1 MIVYQLN
8 TYVYDSHT
16 ERRFIMVNSKMFIV
30 DSGILPKVYE
40 KVIAAKLLLRNGEAT
55 TIQEACER
63 VELSRSAFYKYKD
76 RVFDYTTQE
85 RGRIVNVFMVL
96 RHTPGVL
103 SDILN
108 TIASVKGNI
117 IAINQNIPVMDSA
130 TLTATIDTKTMDI
143 NLEELVALLLSCK
156 GCKKVEIIGME

>member
-1 MIVYQLN
+1 MV
-8 TYVYDSHT
+8 DSN
-16 ERRFIMVNSKMFIV
+16 MLIV
-30 DSGILPKVYE
+30 DSCVLPRVYE
-40 KVIAAKLLLRNGEAT
+40 KVIAAKLLLRNGEAA
-55 TIQEACER
+55 TIQEACEKAG
-63 VELSRSAFYKYKD
+63 LSRSAFYKYKD
-76 RVFDYTTQE
+76 RVFDYATQE
-85 RGRIVNVFMVL
+85 RGRIVNLFMVL
-96 RHTPGVL
+96 RHAPGVL

-143 NLEELVALLLSCK
+143 GPEELVKLLLTCR